1 MLKLFVIPLLSGVL
15 FFAGCSPQ
23 KEQPMNTALKYA
35 MAGEWAKADRPSAE
49 AILKTPDNINALI
62 LRALVCEKLDR
73 LDEAIENA
81 YKAVV
86 IDSNSFA
93 AVYTL
98 GRLYV
103 SDAVRNTLLNTN
115 ASKRRAALRRSEAIN
130 LLIKA
135 NRIRSDHPLP
145 LVLLCNLHNP
155 RQKSSYLAALSKL
168 PGWTNAP
175 ELEFESR
182 MVRIYNGDHRGNIAA
197 YTRLFNSYPDHP
209 ELTSALG
216 GVFRYYRQYDMAKS
230 AYKRY
235 LSFPEE
241 RRTVNR
247 TNRARKRLAER

>member
-1 MLKLFVIPLLSGVL
+1 
-15 FFAGCSPQ
+15 
-23 KEQPMNTALKYA
+23 MNTALKYA

-49 AILKTPDNINALI
+49 AILKTPDNINAII
-62 LRALVCEKLDR
+62 LRALVCER
-73 LDEAIENA
+73 LNRYDEAVENA

-98 GRLYV
+98 GRLYAA
-103 SDAVRNTLLNTN
+103 DN
-115 ASKRRAALRRSEAIN
+115 RRRGEAIN

-135 NRIRSDHPLP
+135 NRIRSDHPMP
-145 LVLLCNLHNP
+145 LVLLCNLHAP
-155 RQKSSYLAALSKL
+155 GKKGSYLAALSKL

-175 ELEFESR
+175 EVEFESCMNR
-182 MVRIYNGDHRGNIAA
+182 VYNRDRKGVEAT
-197 YTRLFNSYPDHP
+197 YVRLFHSNPDHP

-216 GVFRYYRQYDMAKS
+216 GYFRLCRRRDMAKA

-247 TNRARKRLAER
+247 TNRARKRLAELR